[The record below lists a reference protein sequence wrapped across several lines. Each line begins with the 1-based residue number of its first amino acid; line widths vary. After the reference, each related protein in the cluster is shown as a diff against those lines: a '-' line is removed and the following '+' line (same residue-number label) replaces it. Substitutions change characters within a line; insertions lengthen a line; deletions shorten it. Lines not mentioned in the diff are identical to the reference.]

1 MIEFR
6 IFGIAVTIEPY
17 FWVTAAFLN
26 LGTISLGADGIPLLA
41 AWLFAVMVT
50 ILWHELG
57 HALGYKL
64 LGLRPEII
72 IHGLGG
78 TTTASAARTLPRFQ
92 AIGVA
97 LAGCLFGFILLG
109 VLFGLLYAGVIPPIA
124 SLPTGG
130 KLILGNLLQINLL
143 WTLVNL
149 IPLYPL
155 DGGHVLFALFGQ
167 RRRRL
172 ALLITIGVGLICLA
186 VCLMLGDY
194 YALLFAILM
203 TYQNH
208 QRLKETPR

>member
-26 LGTISLGADGIPLLA
+26 LATISLGAEGIPLFA
-41 AWLFAVMVT
+41 AWLFAVLVT
-50 ILWHELG
+50 VLWHELG

-64 LGLRPEII
+64 LGLKPEIV

-78 TTTASAARTLPRFQ
+78 ATTAPAARTLPRMQ
-92 AIGVA
+92 AIGIA
-97 LAGCLFGFILLG
+97 LAGCVFGFILFG
-109 VLFGLLYAGVIPPIA
+109 VLFGLLYAGVIPPID

-130 KLILGNLLQINLL
+130 KLILSNLLAINLL

-155 DGGHVLFALFGQ
+155 DGGHVLFALLGQ

-172 ALLITIGVGLICLA
+172 ALLITIGVGLICCALA
-186 VCLMLGDY
+186 GVLGGY